1 VSRPIRRLLVANR
14 GEIARRVF
22 RTAAVM
28 GIETVAVYSEP
39 DRNCAHVAD
48 ADVAVALGG
57 ATSTESYLDMDKVL
71 DAARRSGADAIHP
84 GYGFLSENPDFAE
97 RVVAAGLTWVG
108 PSPANIR
115 AMAGKIEAKRIAAA
129 AGLPLVPGCELPDDR
144 SEAEITAAGSSVGYP
159 LLVKASAGGGG
170 KGMRLV
176 STPGELPEAV
186 VGARREARASFGDGT
201 VFLERYL
208 SPSHH
213 VEAQVF
219 GDLHGNV
226 VHLFE
231 RECSIQR
238 RHQKIIEESPSPTA
252 TVDTVARLCAAAV
265 ELAKSI
271 KYVGAGTVEFL
282 VSGSGADQE
291 FYFLEM
297 NTRLQVEHPVT
308 EEIVTPMV
316 DLVEWQLRV
325 AMGEV
330 LPLTQAEIGRDGHAI
345 EVRLYAEDPARDYL
359 PASGRL
365 VAFEEGRGGSALRR
379 NVNFPGMGLNVVIRD
394 EIAYRSG
401 DEVAPLYDPMIAKII
416 SWGDDRREA
425 AGNLATN
432 LAARDIVG
440 ITTNRDSLVAIL
452 RSDPFLA
459 GDTPTDFLSTHP
471 ELLDPAPDEATVR
484 SHLIAATLA
493 VGQYGRRA
501 VAWRDLARPGWR
513 NVPAVP
519 LRTDWTDG
527 SPDQTPTTV
536 LLEHSSAHQGRVAV
550 VAADESAGLT
560 GPLPDPADFRCRI
573 EADQSRGRP
582 DVVAYRVDLEL
593 DGIQR
598 HLRVAL
604 CAPGP
609 AGDEPGGDGLPAGW
623 VWVND
628 GFVGTA
634 WQRVSVFGTGHEATE
649 AGGLAAPVPGTVV
662 AVEVAEGDQVSAGQT
677 LVVLEAMKME
687 HRITA
692 PVDGLVGSVLVRP
705 GQAVDAHQLLA
716 TVTEEGTTQ

>member
-1 VSRPIRRLLVANR
+1 MSKPIRRLLVANR

-22 RTAAVM
+22 RTAAMM

-57 ATSTESYLDMDKVL
+57 ATSTESYLDADKIL
-71 DAARRSGADAIHP
+71 DAARRTGADAIHP
-84 GYGFLSENPDFAE
+84 GYGFLSENPGFAE

-144 SEAEITAAGSSVGYP
+144 SEAEITSAGSSVGYP

-252 TVDTVARLCAAAV
+252 TADTVARLCAAAV

-308 EEIVTPMV
+308 EETMTRHV
-316 DLVEWQLRV
+316 DLVEWQLGV
-325 AMGEV
+325 AMGEA
-330 LPLTQAEIGRDGHAI
+330 LPLTQSEIGRDGHAI

-365 VAFEEGRGGSALRR
+365 VAFNDVRGGSALRR
-379 NVNFPGMGLNVVIRD
+379 NAAYSGIGSTMVIRD
-394 EIAYRSG
+394 EISYRAG
-401 DEVAPLYDPMIAKII
+401 DEVTPLYDPMVAKII
-416 SWGDDRREA
+416 SWGADRREA
-425 AGNLATN
+425 AGNLAAD

-452 RSDPFLA
+452 RSEPFLA
-459 GDTPTDFLSTHP
+459 GNTPTDFLAEHP
-471 ELLDPAPDEATVR
+471 ELLTPDADGGTVR
-484 SHLIAATLA
+484 AHLAAATLVLA
-493 VGQYGRRA
+493 ERRRESA
-501 VAWRDLARPGWR
+501 DWRDLAWPGWR

-519 LRTDWTDG
+519 LRTDWLG
-527 SPDQTPTTV
+527 APAGQ
-536 LLEHSSAHQGRVAV
+536 
-550 VAADESAGLT
+550 SAGQSAGESDGMAVLVNYSAVHEGQVSVQPAGESIGWT
-560 GPLPDPADFRCRI
+560 GPLPDPAAFRYTPHSDTGPGPGAHRI
-573 EADQSRGRP
+573 
-582 DVVAYRVDLEL
+582 DLEL

-598 HLRVAL
+598 HYRVAFVE
-604 CAPGP
+604 
-609 AGDEPGGDGLPAGW
+609 DW

-628 GFVGTA
+628 GSVSTN
-634 WQRVSVFGTGHEATE
+634 WRQVSVFGDGHEATE
-649 AGGLAAPVPGTVV
+649 AGGLTAPVPGTVV
-662 AVEVAEGDQVSAGQT
+662 AVDVAEGDQVSAGQT
-677 LVVLEAMKME
+677 LLVLEAMKME

-705 GQAVDAHQLLA
+705 GQSVDAHQLLA
-716 TVTEEGTTQ
+716 TVTEEGTTP